1 MAYGSRLRSD
11 PPPQITA
18 HHPAH
23 SRRPPLTLKERAAE
37 LYARR
42 QLGRVAHE
50 RRVLSIATNLF
61 DLALANGSHQLE
73 AKHRRVLRLAALL
86 HDVGRR
92 FGEKNHPA
100 DGARM
105 IEEDGYLPL
114 SAWQRRAVAY
124 LTRYHRGA
132 VPAVGYDDPLKRG
145 DGRKALRAVLALL
158 RAADSLD
165 SRQLD
170 APSIAIA
177 IKGKRL
183 SITCFVS
190 DGFNRARKVFK
201 RRKKFRLLEEMMGM
215 KVSVDVRAV
224 NRVAHV

>member
-1 MAYGSRLRSD
+1 VLAIVTKLFN
-11 PPPQITA
+11 
-18 HHPAH
+18 
-23 SRRPPLTLKERAAE
+23 LTLAH
-37 LYARR
+37 
-42 QLGRVAHE
+42 GAHE
-50 RRVLSIATNLF
+50 
-61 DLALANGSHQLE
+61 LE
-73 AKHRRVLRLAALL
+73 PKHRRVLRMAALL

-105 IEEDGYLPL
+105 IAEDGYLPL
-114 SAWQRRAVAY
+114 TAWQRRAVAY

-132 VPAVGYDDPLKRG
+132 VPEVGFDGVLSRG
-145 DGRKALRAVLALL
+145 DGRKALRVVLALL

-170 APSIAIA
+170 APTIALA

-190 DGFNRARKVFK
+190 DDFNRARRVFK
-201 RRKKFRLLEEMMGM
+201 RRKKFRLLEEMTGI
-215 KVSVDVRAV
+215 KVEVDVRAV
-224 NRVAHV
+224 ERVAHV